1 MVEHKKALLQLPYGR
16 RSLSYLLHEDKL
28 QAWDLLEQDQPTD
41 NVTYRKYTEWEHELK
56 NLQLK
61 LPDELKATKSKLEAK
76 DSEIKDRESRIKG
89 LEELNA
95 KLEEEKKATFDIIEG
110 EKVCPLEEFKQKK
123 DHRRCVGFENA
134 TGLKKKSTAK
144 LQDSRTV
151 RKIVNLD
158 DHIALACPGLKA
170 NARVLINKVR
180 IECQSH
186 QLTVEDLVTVEYIT
200 CYIAGL
206 QQKYTQS
213 GCVRS
218 FGLSTL
224 IIGFDPYT
232 GAPTLYQ
239 TDPSGTFSTWK
250 ANGTGRNSNSL
261 REFPEKNYKETTR
274 QQTVKLAL
282 SALLEVSNSKRCIF
296 NLVS

>member
-1 MVEHKKALLQLPYGR
+1 MSGHGRVNWFYGAYEEDGRVLTHGR
-16 RSLSYLLHEDKL
+16 RTEIVLED
-28 QAWDLLEQDQPTD
+28 D
-41 NVTYRKYTEWEHELK
+41 VTGYKFVISDEEW
-56 NLQLK
+56 
-61 LPDELKATKSKLEAK
+61 
-76 DSEIKDRESRIKG
+76 RESTKELMGIMLRALDYVRG
-89 LEELNA
+89 VVSESLATCLEKE
-95 KLEEEKKATFDIIEG
+95 
-110 EKVCPLEEFKQKK
+110 
-123 DHRRCVGFENA
+123 RRCVGFENA